1 MNNPRPLHPR
11 ELHLI
16 ALYCQCELEM
26 TPRQFYEKWDVT
38 HEQMAEICDR
48 SLSTVRGWFKR
59 GRHYR
64 RPTPA
69 DSRHLALMDFLL
81 EHFEEI
87 PPPLARRLCPSF
99 TPTARN
105 RS

>member
-1 MNNPRPLHPR
+1 MNKPHQLQPR
-11 ELHLI
+11 EHKLI
-16 ALYCQCELEM
+16 ALYCQCELGM
-26 TPRQFYEKWDVT
+26 TPRQFYEKWEVT

-64 RPTPA
+64 HPTPT
-69 DSRHLALMDFLL
+69 DVGHLALMNFLL

-87 PPPLARRLCPSF
+87 PATLWKQLCPSLDSL
-99 TPTARN
+99 PRN
-105 RS
+105 R